1 MTTPTPRYICG
12 LSTWL
17 EGHRSADRQH
27 QLSHLNNKR
36 HFSLHR
42 PFMLL
47 FQPQPFML
55 RLPRTETTNSGIEG
69 SLAVSNLSTTEMTTC
84 TECALT
90 NPTLSS
96 LHRTQ
101 TESSLLTL
109 YSLMI
114 PRALLSRHVAQ
125 SSKCAHYGTLV
136 RTPA

>member
-1 MTTPTPRYICG
+1 MTTPTTRYICG
-12 LSTWL
+12 LNTWL

-27 QLSHLNNKR
+27 QLSHLNRKR
-36 HFSLHR
+36 HLSLHR

-47 FQPQPFML
+47 LLSQPFML
-55 RLPRTETTNSGIEG
+55 HLPRTETTNSGIEG

-90 NPTLSS
+90 DSTLSS

-101 TESSLLTL
+101 PESSLLTL
-109 YSLMI
+109 YPLMI
-114 PRALLSRHVAQ
+114 SRALLSRHVAQ
-125 SSKCAHYGTLV
+125 FSKCAHYGSLV